1 AAVEIALL
9 IGIALLATRTAT
21 GVDVDVVSAGHKLP
35 GALLHLIG
43 LLGSVALWVLPV
55 AVAIRFALL
64 KQFRKLAEAVL
75 TGGAAIGV
83 IALAN
88 LVLSL
93 PALSG
98 LYAALHNTVAGA
110 SHGPTLD
117 GPLAGLV
124 AYVTVLGLR
133 GHAHWRPT
141 FLTAIAF

>member
-1 AAVEIALL
+1 MATLTSANSGTATSPGEASAQAGKPRVQVDDHLEPIVRIPADLLRCVIAAVEIALL
-9 IGIALLATRTAT
+9 IGIARRATRTAT

-83 IALAN
+83 IAL
-88 LVLSL
+88 
-93 PALSG
+93 
-98 LYAALHNTVAGA
+98 
-110 SHGPTLD
+110 
-117 GPLAGLV
+117 
-124 AYVTVLGLR
+124 
-133 GHAHWRPT
+133 
-141 FLTAIAF
+141 